1 VTIKVGAVLRA
12 MRGDVSQR
20 EIGKRVGGM
29 YASAISDLERGFGRA
44 RFGVPRIAEIVCL
57 YVEVCAARWATDPD
71 DTGEAVRLY
80 AEMGLAPVEVG
91 ADPRAAAQQL
101 GDAVFSAL
109 VGGGAP

>member
-20 EIGKRVGGM
+20 EIGERVGGV
-29 YASAISDLERGFGRA
+29 YASAISDLERGLGRA
-44 RFGVPRIAEIVCL
+44 RFGVPRIAEIVYV

-71 DTGEAVRLY
+71 ATGEAVRLF

-91 ADPRAAAQQL
+91 SDLLLAAEQL
-101 GDAVFSAL
+101 GDAVFLAL